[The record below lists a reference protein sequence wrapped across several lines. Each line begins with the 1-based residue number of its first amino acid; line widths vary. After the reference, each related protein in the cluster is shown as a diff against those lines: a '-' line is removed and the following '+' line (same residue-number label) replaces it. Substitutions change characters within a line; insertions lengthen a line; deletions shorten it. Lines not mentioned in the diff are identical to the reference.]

1 MFSWFGH
8 HIIFNLLKNLESS
21 WKKFLGGLNSAKFS
35 GAFSSKMLITNVIPK
50 QTIKGHFILK
60 IKLNSAIELVKNIK
74 MDPSL
79 KFHVYYIYF
88 TKMFIYL
95 LQHVRQGARN
105 VSNYKPCI
113 RRLPFL
119 NCLFLISFH
128 NDGESEAL
136 FFLVQFTENGLLKI

>member
-1 MFSWFGH
+1 
-8 HIIFNLLKNLESS
+8 
-21 WKKFLGGLNSAKFS
+21 
-35 GAFSSKMLITNVIPK
+35 
-50 QTIKGHFILK
+50 
-60 IKLNSAIELVKNIK
+60 
-74 MDPSL
+74 
-79 KFHVYYIYF
+79 
-88 TKMFIYL
+88 MFIYL

-136 FFLVQFTENGLLKI
+136 FFFGAVYWKWFIKNLNRIYFVCKHFHGDFKKLQSTGGSKDGKIV